1 MVVSWIKNLKKSLSK
16 SSSVIGEGIKKIIK
30 SKKIDDS
37 TLEEL
42 ENHLISSD
50 IGIAFSEEIITEI
63 KNKKYIDTSVE
74 AIKKIILNSIIK
86 VLKPLEKEVLIG
98 KINTHPFLIL
108 VVGVNGVGKTAT
120 VGKLAYK
127 FSSQGKKVG
136 IVAADTFRAAAVEQ
150 LEIWS
155 KRTNSTFYSSNIENA
170 DPASLS
176 YSSYLKAKEQKIDIL
191 IIDTA
196 GRLHNKS
203 NLMDQLTKIIRVL
216 KKINASAPDEVI
228 LVLDGNTGQN
238 SIKQASVFKEIC
250 DINSLIISKLDGTA
264 KGGAVIPI
272 GKILKIPIIGLGVGE
287 QKEDLVK
294 FEADEFAR
302 ALLDIN

>member
-1 MVVSWIKNLKKSLSK
+1 MVVGWIKNLKKSLSK
-16 SSSVIGEGIKKIIK
+16 SSSVVGEGIKKILK
-30 SKKIDDS
+30 SKKINDL
-37 TLEEL
+37 TLEKL
-42 ENHLISSD
+42 EDHLISSD
-50 IGIAFSEEIITEI
+50 IGISLSEEIIKEI
-63 KNKKYIDTSVE
+63 KNKKFVDTSVE
-74 AIKKIILNSIIK
+74 AIKKIIFNSIIK
-86 VLKPLEKEVLIG
+86 VLKPLEKEISI
-98 KINTHPFLIL
+98 KKHNTTPFLIL

-155 KRTNSTFYSSNIENA
+155 KRTNSIFFSSDIENA

-176 YSSYLKAKEQKIDIL
+176 YSSYLKAKEKNIDIL

-203 NLMDQLTKIIRVL
+203 NLMDQLLKIIRVL
-216 KKINASAPDEVI
+216 KKINENAPDEVI

-250 DINSLIISKLDGTA
+250 DINSLIITKLDGTA

-272 GKILKIPIIGLGVGE
+272 GKTLKIPIVGLGVGE

-294 FEADEFAR
+294 FEADEFTR

>member
-1 MVVSWIKNLKKSLSK
+1 MVIGWIKNLKKSLSK
-16 SSSVIGEGIKKIIK
+16 SSSVVGEGIKQILK
-30 SKKIDDS
+30 SKKIDDL
-37 TLEEL
+37 TLEKL
-42 ENHLISSD
+42 EDHLISSD
-50 IGIAFSEEIITEI
+50 IGISLSEEIIKEI
-63 KNKKYIDTSVE
+63 KNKKFLDTSVE
-74 AIKKIILNSIIK
+74 AIKKIIFNSIIK
-86 VLKPLEKEVLIG
+86 VLKPLEGEISLK
-98 KINTHPFLIL
+98 KNNTPPFLIL

-155 KRTNSTFYSSNIENA
+155 KRTNSIFFSSDAVNA

-176 YSSYLKAKEQKIDIL
+176 YSSYIKAKEKNIDIL

-203 NLMDQLTKIIRVL
+203 NLMNQLSKIIRVL
-216 KKINASAPDEVI
+216 KKINKNAPDEVI

-238 SIKQASVFKEIC
+238 SIKQADVFKDIC
-250 DINSLIISKLDGTA
+250 DINSVIISKLDGTA

-272 GKILKIPIIGLGVGE
+272 GKNLKIPIVGLGVGE
-287 QKEDLVK
+287 QKEDLVN

>member
-1 MVVSWIKNLKKSLSK
+1 MVISWIKNLKKGLSK
-16 SSSVIGEGIKKIIK
+16 SSSVIGEGIKNIIK
-30 SKKIDDS
+30 SRKIDDA
-37 TLEEL
+37 TLQEL
-42 ENHLISSD
+42 EDHLISTD
-50 IGIAFSEEIITEI
+50 IGINFSEEIIKEI
-63 KNKKYIDTSVE
+63 KNKKYLDTSVE
-74 AIKKIILNSIIK
+74 GIKKIILNSIIK
-86 VLKPLEKEVLIG
+86 ILQPLEKEITIDENNL
-98 KINTHPFLIL
+98 KPFLIL

-120 VGKLAYK
+120 VGKLAHR

-150 LEIWS
+150 LEAWS
-155 KRTNSTFYSSNIENA
+155 KKTNSTFFSSQIENA

-176 YSSYLKAKEQKIDIL
+176 YSSYLKAQEERIDIL

-203 NLMDQLTKIIRVL
+203 NLMDQLSKIIRVL
-216 KKINASAPDEVI
+216 KKINKNAPDEVI

-238 SIKQASVFKEIC
+238 SIKQADVFKDIC
-250 DINSLIISKLDGTA
+250 DINSVIISKLDGTA

-272 GKILKIPIIGLGVGE
+272 GKNLKIPIVGLGVGE
-287 QKEDLVK
+287 QKEDLVN

>member
-1 MVVSWIKNLKKSLSK
+1 MVVSWIKNLKESLSK
-16 SSSVIGEGIKKIIK
+16 SSSVIGEGIKKIVK

-63 KNKKYIDTSVE
+63 KNKKYLDTSVE
-74 AIKKIILNSIIK
+74 AIKKIILNSIVK
-86 VLKPLEKEVLIG
+86 VLKPLEKEILTS
-98 KINTHPFLIL
+98 KINTQPFLIL

-127 FSSQGKKVG
+127 FSSQGKTVG

-155 KRTNSTFYSSNIENA
+155 KRTNSTFFSSNIENS

-176 YSSYLKAKEQKIDIL
+176 YSSYLKAQEQKIDIL

-287 QKEDLVK
+287 QKEDLVRFK
-294 FEADEFAR
+294 ADQFAR